1 MGDQSSPKARA
12 KTKSI
17 DRAKAAALPAGLT
30 EDQRADF
37 RQLIEDVYLT
47 NTRKIMRLNF
57 LRGMAFGLGT
67 FLGGTIVVAIIIW
80 ILAQT
85 IDLFP
90 WARDF
95 TERLIDSLN
104 KK

>member
-1 MGDQSSPKARA
+1 MGDQLSPKAPV
-12 KTKSI
+12 KSKPI
-17 DRAKAAALPAGLT
+17 DREKAGTLPAGLT

-37 RQLIEDVYLT
+37 RQLVEDVYL
-47 NTRKIMRLNF
+47 NNRRKIMKMNF
-57 LRGMAFGLGT
+57 LRGIAFGLGT

-85 IDLFP
+85 IYVFP

-104 KK
+104 KE